1 MAPKVESLAD
11 IMAQLDPAY
20 QGQRD
25 VYSKQSGQ
33 IDVDTQNTITGLKAQ
48 RGEAWNDIG
57 RSANARGF
65 AFGGIRADEQ
75 ARYDST
81 AFMPAV
87 AKTQSEGIKAKND
100 ISLASAQLST
110 DARKTALGM
119 QQQQQ
124 SNLNSWNMQEAS
136 LAAQARENQL
146 NRGFQASQ
154 AAASRAASQVNVF
167 DTIESMLQ
175 NSMGSDRKV
184 SPAAWEQA
192 AAYASRNGLKFQGS
206 DGFASKFWQ
215 YANGNHW
222 QDYLGKRYNDKY

>member
-1 MAPKVESLAD
+1 MAPKVQSLAD
-11 IMAQLDPAY
+11 VMAELDPAY
-20 QGQRD
+20 QGQKG
-25 VYSKQSGQ
+25 VYAQQSSQ
-33 IDVDTQNTITGLKAQ
+33 IDKNTQNTITGLKAQ

-81 AFMPAV
+81 TFMPAV
-87 AKTQSEGIKAKND
+87 ANTETAGIKAKSD
-100 ISLASAQLST
+100 IALASAQLDT

-119 QQQQQ
+119 RQQQQ

-136 LAAQARENQL
+136 LAAQAREGAL
-146 NRGFQASQ
+146 NRSFQASQ
-154 AAASRAASQVNVF
+154 AAASRKTNQVNVF

-192 AAYASRNGLKFQGS
+192 AAYASRNGLKFQGG
-206 DGFASKFWQ
+206 DGFANKFWQ

-222 QDYLGKRYNDKY
+222 QDYLGERYNSKY